1 MTFHVLTAEFIHE
14 SNTFK
19 KGETGLRAFA
29 ADTLHEGQAAIERRG
44 AANTELAGFLD
55 VAGEQGWQ
63 ISHAISAHA
72 TPGARVSRAA
82 FDHIAGRICALA
94 EAQKDRLDGVL
105 LGLHGSMV
113 PDFTDDGE
121 GELLTRLRAI
131 LGPDL
136 PIAVSLDLH
145 AMVSPRMVE
154 LAQIYVSFKTYP
166 HIDMRVAG
174 AHAARLLHG
183 AMAGQTRPATTRAH
197 VPMLDEANGGRS
209 DVPASAALYT
219 AATRHEAEPGILAV
233 SVNAGFAEA
242 DTTIVGPTVL
252 VTHDRAVEGAAARAT
267 QIASDLADQIWNGR
281 HSVANE
287 FLTVD
292 AAADFAKHFDPVNQ
306 LVAASIYMAYWFPH
320 VPGALWVLAFAV
332 LLLYV
337 NSRSVGRLGAI
348 EYWLVMIEVV
358 AVAVFVGLGV
368 LVLAG
373 LTGAPAVGLANIT
386 GHGGFMP
393 FGASGI
399 WLGCCFV
406 IYSFIG
412 VEIVAVTSGE
422 ASDPAR
428 TIPAAMRR
436 MVFGLSAIYIVTIS
450 LLVALVPWSELGVGE
465 SPFVRVLGDLGIP
478 GAAGLMNFWHRRR
491 RPRNRNR
498 CRDPNPKN
506 CKQGF
511 RRWRSPAR

>member
-292 AAADFAKHFDPVNQ
+292 AAADFAKHFDPVNGP
-306 LVAASIYMAYWFPH
+306 LVIADYADN
-320 VPGALWVLAFAV
+320 PGAGAYGDSTNLLAAMLAAGISNASLSPMVDPEAAAELHRNSEGDSVTLAIGGKNDPSFGGGPLMLTGTIQRLSDGFYRGDGPMMGGIDHSFGPTAVFRVGGIDILVVTEGEQMLDCQQLRAFGIEPEKKSVLALKSMQHFRAAFEPLAGKV
-332 LLLYV
+332 IV
-337 NSRSVGRLGAI
+337 CDLGA
-348 EYWLVMIEVV
+348 
-358 AVAVFVGLGV
+358 
-368 LVLAG
+368 LA
-373 LTGAPAVGLANIT
+373 TPQAHKRPYVKAP
-386 GHGGFMP
+386 
-393 FGASGI
+393 
-399 WLGCCFV
+399 
-406 IYSFIG
+406 
-412 VEIVAVTSGE
+412 
-422 ASDPAR
+422 
-428 TIPAAMRR
+428 
-436 MVFGLSAIYIVTIS
+436 
-450 LLVALVPWSELGVGE
+450 
-465 SPFVRVLGDLGIP
+465 
-478 GAAGLMNFWHRRR
+478 
-491 RPRNRNR
+491 RPIFPLD
-498 CRDPNPKN
+498 RDMT
-506 CKQGF
+506 
-511 RRWRSPAR
+511 R